1 MVHKSRA
8 YVDAVNSEIKTL
20 NGISKNL
27 RDSGFKY
34 MPERINRSIKAME
47 VK

>member
-8 YVDAVNSEIKTL
+8 YVDAVNGEIKTL
-20 NGISKNL
+20 NGISKSL